1 MFNQTT
7 PAEMSAMLQMNREE
21 DSETAAFQELLNRT
35 GAELADAEEEAQ
47 NMDALDAL
55 PGGLN
60 NLNMSQMGSLLWP
73 RKKCHPNS

>member
-21 DSETAAFQELLNRT
+21 ESETAAFQELLNRT

-60 NLNMSQMGSLLWP
+60 NLNMSQMG
-73 RKKCHPNS
+73 

>member
-55 PGGLN
+55 PGGLS
-60 NLNMSQMGSLLWP
+60 NLNMSQMG
-73 RKKCHPNS
+73 

>member
-7 PAEMSAMLQMNREE
+7 PAEMSAILQMNRKE

-60 NLNMSQMGSLLWP
+60 NLNMSQMG
-73 RKKCHPNS
+73 

>member
-7 PAEMSAMLQMNREE
+7 PAEISAMLQMNREE

-35 GAELADAEEEAQ
+35 AAELADAEEEAQ
-47 NMDALDAL
+47 SMDALDAL

-60 NLNMSQMGSLLWP
+60 NLDMSQMG
-73 RKKCHPNS
+73 

>member
-35 GAELADAEEEAQ
+35 AAELADAEEEAQ
-47 NMDALDAL
+47 SMDALDAL

-60 NLNMSQMGSLLWP
+60 NLDMNQMG
-73 RKKCHPNS
+73 

>member
-21 DSETAAFQELLNRT
+21 ESETAAFQELLNRA

-60 NLNMSQMGSLLWP
+60 NLNICLLYT
-73 RKKCHPNS
+73 SDAADEV

>member
-60 NLNMSQMGSLLWP
+60 NLNMSQMG
-73 RKKCHPNS
+73 

>member
-21 DSETAAFQELLNRT
+21 DSETAAFQELLNRA

-60 NLNMSQMGSLLWP
+60 NLNMSQMG
-73 RKKCHPNS
+73 

>member
-21 DSETAAFQELLNRT
+21 ESETAAFQELLNRA

-60 NLNMSQMGSLLWP
+60 NLNMSQMG
-73 RKKCHPNS
+73 

>member
-7 PAEMSAMLQMNREE
+7 PAEMSAMLQMNREKE
-21 DSETAAFQELLNRT
+21 SETAAFQELLNRT
-35 GAELADAEEEAQ
+35 GAELADAEEKAQ

-60 NLNMSQMGSLLWP
+60 NLDMIQM
-73 RKKCHPNS
+73 C

>member
-21 DSETAAFQELLNRT
+21 ESETAAFQELLNRA

-60 NLNMSQMGSLLWP
+60 NLNMSQVG
-73 RKKCHPNS
+73 